1 MIFATDNNLKLLA
14 EAETVFVDGAF
25 HTYPEIF
32 KSDLSTVHAFK
43 NGQQFSLAYC
53 LLPDKT
59 WQFLPADLY
68 PPKGEGR
75 RTMCVCTYQSVI
87 MVYLD

>member
-53 LLPDKT
+53 LLLDKT
-59 WQFLPADLY
+59 CSSYQ
-68 PPKGEGR
+68 
-75 RTMCVCTYQSVI
+75 RTFILLKEKAEELCVSVHTN
-87 MVYLD
+87 L